1 MACRRLVRVRN
12 LSKIEN
18 ENVLPKRVGV
28 RGFESHLPHQ
38 KTNAPQL
45 LVPSGFCLSPTLAH
59 GDPPKVIGK
68 SFWKPLSVRAG
79 FRAFFSRR
87 VRYQLVRDFLTPEES
102 PGNKRGNQCSKNRLP
117 RIEIWADYQFVLAD
131 QPLKLLIRMSGTAPI
146 WEAPPSPNHGQQRT
160 LVTSNFKKWVN

>member
-1 MACRRLVRVRN
+1 MSLT
-12 LSKIEN
+12 SSGE
-18 ENVLPKRVGV
+18 PVGV

-87 VRYQLVRDFLTPEES
+87 VRYQLVRDFLTPRNPLGTSVGINVLKIACLES
-102 PGNKRGNQCSKNRLP
+102 RSG
-117 RIEIWADYQFVLAD
+117 
-131 QPLKLLIRMSGTAPI
+131 LI
-146 WEAPPSPNHGQQRT
+146 
-160 LVTSNFKKWVN
+160 